1 MVCMADNDH
10 FSSKISPKMSIH
22 LTRDRVFST
31 LKQCANSNK
40 CLMPPKKF
48 DITSGADYKGI
59 SYFPT
64 KKPFVTFIKLFTRYS

>member
-1 MVCMADNDH
+1 MNQ
-10 FSSKISPKMSIH
+10 PKNEHSFKEGPC
-22 LTRDRVFST
+22 VFDFKT
-31 LKQCANSNK
+31 MCKFKQMFNA
-40 CLMPPKKF
+40 PKKF